1 MTPEKSRDRRSL
13 WIEPGREQL
22 AAFWYNADF
31 KESLSG
37 AKKDPLRKIGSARV
51 QWAADRMHDIPEH
64 RGAHAVRLP
73 IPGHVFRMK
82 TGPDDPL

>member
-22 AAFWYNADF
+22 AAFWYNAGF
-31 KESLSG
+31 KESISG

-51 QWAADRMHDIPEH
+51 QWAADRMHGHTGTPRRSRRAAPDPRARFPYEN
-64 RGAHAVRLP
+64 R
-73 IPGHVFRMK
+73 PG
-82 TGPDDPL
+82 